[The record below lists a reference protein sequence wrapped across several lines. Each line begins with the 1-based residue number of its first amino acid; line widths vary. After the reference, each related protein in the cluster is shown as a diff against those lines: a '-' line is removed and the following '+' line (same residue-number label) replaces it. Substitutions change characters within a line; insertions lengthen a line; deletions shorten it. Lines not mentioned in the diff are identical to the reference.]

1 MARVVLGIFLLYLR
15 STFEELVVF
24 LPCATLAQRSSL
36 LPLHIGLQSL
46 LVLA

>member
-15 STFEELVVF
+15 STFEELVIF

-36 LPLHIGLQSL
+36 LPLHMGLHSL